1 MLFLGKLGCSMLT
14 VAGYGGYVSSL
25 KVRRVDTNY
34 YIAYMDL

>member
-14 VAGYGGYVSSL
+14 VAGYVSSL
-25 KVRRVDTNY
+25 KVRRVDTSY